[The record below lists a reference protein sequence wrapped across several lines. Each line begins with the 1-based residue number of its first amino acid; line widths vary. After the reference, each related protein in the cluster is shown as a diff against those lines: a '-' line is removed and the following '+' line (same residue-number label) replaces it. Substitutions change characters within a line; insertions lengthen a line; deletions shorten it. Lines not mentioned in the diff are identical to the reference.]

1 MGSDPSLEPFNQV
14 TGSDRIP
21 GPAEGGIT
29 LIQSPPGAMLYTNAT
44 IITMNRRREI
54 LSDGALLVDGTR
66 IGAVG
71 KTAELA
77 RRFPDEQAFDCQGGI
92 MLPGLVDTH
101 VHMAQTMLRG
111 ISEGRPLAGFG
122 QWLFGRIFPLQG
134 SYQPGDARA
143 SAALCLL
150 EMIKSGTTA
159 FVECL
164 LAEHYGLDQLA
175 RLCLDS
181 GIRAALGNVVM
192 DVSPQTRDAT
202 GWHPGMWQTR
212 ESGIEATIAGHR
224 RWTDEDGRLQI
235 WFGCRSLEPAN
246 DLSLF
251 PEVSELSQAHDIG
264 LTIHL
269 AEQES
274 DNDYARS
281 LGHRSHVELAHSLGL
296 LGPRTI
302 LAHCTAA
309 DEEDIVL
316 LAETGTTVAHC
327 PANNS
332 ATGWGPARIDEMLDA
347 GVNVTLGCDGAPTN
361 ANMDLLRDL
370 RIACHVTRMRRH
382 SRQALS
388 PERVL
393 EMATRNG
400 AKALGLEG
408 KTGSLEPGM
417 KADFIVIDVDAPH
430 LQPVWNPVAT
440 VVFAAQGADVDTV
453 VVDGRELMSRREVKS
468 LDEESILAD
477 VRTRHL
483 DVAARAGVDGLGSE
497 WPLL

>member
-1 MGSDPSLEPFNQV
+1 
-14 TGSDRIP
+14 
-21 GPAEGGIT
+21 
-29 LIQSPPGAMLYTNAT
+29 MLYTNAT
-44 IITMNRRREI
+44 IITMNGRREI
-54 LSDGALLVDGTR
+54 LSDGALLVEGAS
-66 IGAVG
+66 IGAIG
-71 KTAELA
+71 KTAELVT
-77 RRFPDEQAFDCQGGI
+77 RFPDERVHDCRGGI

-111 ISEGRPLAGFG
+111 ISEGRPLPDFG

-150 EMIKSGTTA
+150 EMIKSGTTS

-164 LAEHYGLDQLA
+164 LAEHYGLDQIA
-175 RLCLDS
+175 QLCLDS
-181 GIRAALGNVVM
+181 GMRAALGSLVM
-192 DVSPQTRDAT
+192 DVSPETRDAT

-212 ESGIEATIAGHR
+212 ESGIEATMAGHR
-224 RWTDEDGRLQI
+224 RWTGADGRVQI

-246 DLSLF
+246 KLSLF
-251 PEVSELSQAHDIG
+251 PEVAELARAHDMG

-269 AEQES
+269 AEQEG

-281 LGHRSHVELAHSLGL
+281 LGHRSHVALAESLGL
-296 LGPRTI
+296 LGPRTV

-309 DEEDIVL
+309 DEDDIAR
-316 LAETGTTVAHC
+316 LAATGTTVSHC

-382 SRQALS
+382 SRLALS
-388 PERVL
+388 PEQVL

-400 AKALGLEG
+400 AKALGMEG
-408 KTGSLEPGM
+408 KTGSLETGM
-417 KADFIVIDVDAPH
+417 RADFIVIDVDAPH

-453 VVDGRELMSRREVKS
+453 VVDGSQLMARRQVQS
-468 LDEESILAD
+468 LDEEAIVAD
-477 VRTRHL
+477 VRSRHL
-483 DVAARAGVDGLGSE
+483 AVAGRAGVGGLGPE